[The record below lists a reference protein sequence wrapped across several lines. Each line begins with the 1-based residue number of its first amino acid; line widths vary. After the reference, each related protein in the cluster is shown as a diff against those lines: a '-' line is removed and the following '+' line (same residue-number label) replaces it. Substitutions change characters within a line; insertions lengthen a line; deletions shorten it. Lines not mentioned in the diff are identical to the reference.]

1 MKRNIIGGILVCSF
15 MFIAG
20 CDPLGIG
27 EETEEHKTLPTNLSL
42 SGMKETVKQM
52 GTEYYDSQIKP
63 YVDVAKSEITGK
75 INELKKQYNVEV
87 EKINTEIQ
95 RKADAMKDQV
105 NTLKFQE

>member
-1 MKRNIIGGILVCSF
+1 

-27 EETEEHKTLPTNLSL
+27 EETEENKTLPTNLSL

-63 YVDVAKSEITGK
+63 YVDEAKSEITGK

>member
-1 MKRNIIGGILVCSF
+1 MVCSF
-15 MFIAG
+15 MFIAW

-27 EETEEHKTLPTNLSL
+27 EETEENKTLPTNLSL

-63 YVDVAKSEITGK
+63 YVDEAKSEITGK

-95 RKADAMKDQV
+95 RKADAMKEQV
-105 NTLKFQE
+105 NTLKVQE